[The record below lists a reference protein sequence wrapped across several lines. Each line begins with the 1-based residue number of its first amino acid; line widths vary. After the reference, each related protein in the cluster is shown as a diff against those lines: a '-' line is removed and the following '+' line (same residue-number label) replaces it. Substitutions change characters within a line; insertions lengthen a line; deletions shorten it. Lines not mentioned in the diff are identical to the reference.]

1 VVDPAPTPESQGV
14 VDEVLSALSANDTA
28 PTTDSGGAG
37 PADSPP
43 AWTPFADEAPTA
55 GGVPASGAAGPAPGR
70 SDPVPASGAARPV
83 PGRSDPVPAS
93 GAGDPPPGR
102 SEPLPAATAGPPAHE
117 ASPWRMSIAPL
128 PQAPA
133 AVPQVVVQRVM
144 VPVAVVDEPAPSNQ
158 GLWLLIL
165 VLAFVLVLAAV
176 ALEIIYLTPLVRH
189 TGSGRGL
196 GLVVG
201 LLAR

>member
-1 VVDPAPTPESQGV
+1 MRVPLTVADFLNRA
-14 VDEVLSALSANDTA
+14 ALVY
-28 PTTDSGGAG
+28 GH
-37 PADSPP
+37 
-43 AWTPFADEAPTA
+43 
-55 GGVPASGAAGPAPGR
+55 R
-70 SDPVPASGAARPV
+70 
-83 PGRSDPVPAS
+83 
-93 GAGDPPPGR
+93 
-102 SEPLPAATAGPPAHE
+102 
-117 ASPWRMSIAPL
+117 
-128 PQAPA
+128 
-133 AVPQVVVQRVM
+133 
-144 VPVAVVDEPAPSNQ
+144 VAVVDEPAPSNQ